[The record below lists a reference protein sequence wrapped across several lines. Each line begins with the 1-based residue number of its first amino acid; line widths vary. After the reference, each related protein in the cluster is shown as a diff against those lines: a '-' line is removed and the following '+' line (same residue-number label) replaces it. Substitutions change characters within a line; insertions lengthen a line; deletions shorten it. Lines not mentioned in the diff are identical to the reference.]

1 MDFWA
6 PWCAPCRA
14 LAPMVDQ
21 FSKQYKVK
29 VVKLNI
35 DENIDIQNVELKTS
49 IMSIPTLVIIEN
61 GVEIDRIEGLQ
72 SRDKVEKF
80 FAEVSK

>member
-6 PWCAPCRA
+6 PWCGPCRA

-49 IMSIPTLVIIEN
+49 IMSIPTLVIIDG
-61 GVEIDRIEGLQ
+61 GVETNRIEGLQ
-72 SRDKVEKF
+72 SRDVVEKF

>member
-6 PWCAPCRA
+6 PWCGPCRA

-49 IMSIPTLVIIEN
+49 IMSIPTLVIIDGGIETN
-61 GVEIDRIEGLQ
+61 RIEGLQ
-72 SRDKVEKF
+72 SRDVVEKF
-80 FAEVSK
+80 FSGVK